1 MLSENMDNEEMN
13 IDEQEGGLFGFGSK
27 KTNDL
32 PALTQEVKENT
43 NIKVRRAPLV
53 SLPKNPLANG
63 VSTMFPVRASR
74 DLTQEQLT
82 SEAVFKP
89 IPNQD
94 FKRANTISFTD
105 KFLKQFIPKLLL
117 VNMPQDKTKI
127 TALDLEKVTL
137 LRKLCE
143 ISLFA
148 TKACAR
154 EIFNTVG
161 DSNLI
166 SLENYDGLIETTN
179 KILDTHFDDKFFS
192 QAINTNITNNMR
204 SIAKYP
210 KNFMEFVLQLFVI
223 YYYPKLL
230 LEIIRNKMTNSARV
244 IKEAKERLTDDTID
258 KFSKLVNNISNDE
271 LVGGVM
277 EFVRLPVIP
286 DTTRAD
292 EQIAAQ
298 ISLDEAHRVQSKT
311 QERLQR
317 EREDL
322 QAFVNPEINNQ
333 DLLQKYIVDYNG
345 SNSYVTNSRK
355 VFYNALIN
363 FAVSINIDSSDYYK
377 PKIILTLQSKFKQ
390 VLDVKTNDDEVDTT
404 VFESSLTRYETEYD
418 NARREFEL
426 LPELWNKY
434 NELKTRLTRM
444 RINYDKFIQDNQD
457 NQGNPVMPETIDEK
471 VAAITGIE
479 IRMKEFTDTHL
490 KSNTKE
496 SRTIQRYLLSEQQ
509 FDAAKNAT
517 QFLKTINK
525 AKRDINT
532 IDNIRNIITNIWLRN
547 EITNDYIKNVQN
559 NITDGI
565 KESNMFYFTYVNAMQ
580 QPMTYTPNYTSQQQA
595 VTPNDDDDMS
605 VGGGKHRTR
614 RHKKRAG
621 TRRHKKR
628 SGTHRKRKNTT
639 K

>member
-1 MLSENMDNEEMN
+1 MDNEEIN
-13 IDEQEGGLFGFGSK
+13 IDEQEGGLFGFGLK
-27 KTNDL
+27 KKNDL
-32 PALTQEVKENT
+32 PAMTQEVKQNT

-74 DLTQEQLT
+74 DPTEDQLT

-117 VNMPQDKTKI
+117 VNMPQDKSKI

-148 TKACAR
+148 TKACAS
-154 EIFNTVG
+154 EIFNTVAN
-161 DSNLI
+161 SNLI
-166 SLENYDGLIETTN
+166 SLENYDDLIVTTN
-179 KILDTHFDDKFFS
+179 NILNTHFDDKFFS

-244 IKEAKERLTDDTID
+244 IKEAKERLTGDTID
-258 KFSKLVNNISNDE
+258 KFSELVNNISNDE
-271 LVGGVM
+271 LVGGM
-277 EFVRLPVIP
+277 EFV
-286 DTTRAD
+286 DTTPDD
-292 EQIAAQ
+292 EELAAQ
-298 ISLDEAHRVQSKT
+298 AALDEARRVSSEAQD
-311 QERLQR
+311 RLQR
-317 EREDL
+317 ERADL
-322 QAFVNPEINNQ
+322 QAYVNAEINNQ
-333 DLLQKYIVDYNG
+333 DLLQNYIIDYTG

-363 FAVSINIDSSDYYK
+363 FAVSINIDSNDYYK
-377 PKIILTLQSKFKQ
+377 TKIISTLQSKFNE
-390 VLDVKTNDDEVDTT
+390 VLDVKSNDDDVDTSI
-404 VFESSLTRYETEYD
+404 FETSLTRYQKEYD
-418 NARREFEL
+418 NALTDFQSL
-426 LPELWNKY
+426 QELWNKY

-444 RINYDKFIQDNQD
+444 RINYDKFIQDNQ
-457 NQGNPVMPETIDEK
+457 NNPDMQETIDDK
-471 VAAITGIE
+471 LAAITGIE
-479 IRMKEFTDTHL
+479 SQMKNFTDMHL

-496 SRTIQRYLLSEQQ
+496 SRTIQRYLLTEQQ
-509 FDAAKNAT
+509 LDAAQNAK
-517 QFLKTINK
+517 QFLITINR

-532 IDNIRNIITNIWLRN
+532 IPNITEIIKNIWLRN

-565 KESNMFYFTYVNAMQ
+565 KESNMFNFTYVNAI
-580 QPMTYTPNYTSQQQA
+580 QPQIDYSQNYSSSPPTA
-595 VTPNDDDDMS
+595 VTADDDANLS
-605 VGGGKHRTR
+605 IGGGKHRTR